1 MVGAAQ
7 KPFNVGAVKEVV
19 LHVPPRV
26 EQRAI
31 VAAAM
36 EIRDETER
44 LAYLCERKL
53 RALDELKQSLLHRA
67 FSGQL

>member
-19 LHVPPRV
+19 LRVPPRV

-31 VAAAM
+31 VGAAM

-44 LAYLCERKL
+44 LADLCERKL
-53 RALDELKQSLLHRA
+53 CALDELKQSLLHRA